1 MPAPRTC
8 ECMDCPKC
16 YAREWARRRYR
27 AKAYG
32 QWNPHGDLAAVRTH
46 LLELREA
53 GMGIK
58 AIAQAAGVG
67 RSRISEIV
75 AGKAQRVT
83 HRVADALLAVTP
95 DQRLQL
101 PPHGVARRLQA
112 LNALGY
118 PTRLLA
124 AEVGTTQEVICDHLR
139 AERKYVLA
147 PTDRRVRDVYD
158 RLCMTPGPSEIS
170 AKIARR
176 NGYAPPLAWDDI
188 DDPNEQPE
196 GVRDGDE
203 ISRTELLTDLLDDG
217 GDLADAL
224 RELRIGRE
232 ALRVWCSRTGRLD
245 LYAALARR
253 EKRTA

>member
-8 ECMDCPKC
+8 ECMTCPKC

-27 AKAYG
+27 ARAYG
-32 QWNPHGDLAAVRTH
+32 TWNPHGDIEAVRAH
-46 LLELREA
+46 LLDLREA

-67 RSRISEIV
+67 RSRVGEIIRGD
-75 AGKAQRVT
+75 ATRVT
-83 HRVADALLAVTP
+83 HRVAEALLTVTV

-101 PPHGVARRLQA
+101 PPHGVSRRLRA
-112 LNALGY
+112 LNAIGY

-124 AEVGTTQEVICDHLR
+124 TEVGTTQEVICDHLR
-139 AERKYVLA
+139 GERKFVLA
-147 PTDRRVRDVYD
+147 RTDQRVREVYA

-170 AKIARR
+170 ARLALKS
-176 NGYAPPLAWDDI
+176 GYAPPLAWDDI
-188 DDPNEQPE
+188 DDIDETPA
-196 GVRDGDE
+196 GLRDDQVEDRGE
-203 ISRTELLTDLLDDG
+203 YLTDLLERG
-217 GDLADAL
+217 CDLTDAL

-232 ALRVWCSRTGRLD
+232 TLRVWCSRTGRLD

-253 EKRTA
+253 EMRTA

>member
-32 QWNPHGDLAAVRTH
+32 QWNPHGDMAAVRAH

-67 RSRISEIV
+67 RSRVGEIIT
-75 AGKAQRVT
+75 GKAQRVT

-101 PPHGVARRLQA
+101 PPHGVTRRLRA

-147 PTDRRVRDVYD
+147 PTDRRVRETYD
-158 RLCMTPGPSEIS
+158 RLCMTPGPSEVS

-176 NGYAPPLAWDDI
+176 NGYAPPLAWTDI
-188 DDPNEQPE
+188 DDPDEQPTGIRE
-196 GVRDGDE
+196 GDE
-203 ISRTELLTDLLDDG
+203 PDRTEVLADLIDRGADIH
-217 GDLADAL
+217 DAL
-224 RELRIGRE
+224 RELQIGRE

-253 EKRTA
+253 ETRTA